1 MKLSIIVPLF
11 NQLSQTQA
19 MLASL
24 RHSLP
29 ADLEHEIVLVDD
41 GSTDG
46 TRPWLA
52 TLQDPG
58 VVVVLNADNMGYA
71 GANNAGVRRAR
82 GEYLALLNNDLLLTP
97 GWLEPMLDALG
108 QGGPRAGVIGN
119 VQLRVDDG
127 SVDHAG
133 VVLSPRA
140 QFEHVLARPGP
151 AQAAQRVL
159 AVTGACM
166 VLRRSDF
173 EAVNGFDEAYRNG
186 CEDLDLCFKLRARG
200 QHAWLAGSSCIRHH
214 VSLSRGRSSLQNL
227 ANSRLLFSRWRPL
240 VQATL
245 AGVWRQLLAAGE
257 PAWRPYL
264 RSRFT
269 ASAMRAPHALA
280 GLVAQAM
287 IHREEQHWAR
297 MLDGEGEASLA
308 GCVWGSGQPAAAPGL
323 PWTGLRRRG
332 RLWLSATGIDSA
344 RNLQLR
350 GRIVQPP
357 GATQARALALS
368 VNGLVEQTRVIDSG
382 ADFVIGLQD
391 PLILAGRLNRFDLT
405 VHQVGTQGQ
414 LLGLADDDLLLTH
427 VVLDGQIAL
436 GTAAPGREAA

>member
-1 MKLSIIVPLF
+1 MSSPEPSGSPAQHDELLMRVG
-11 NQLSQTQA
+11 QLTRS
-19 MLASL
+19 LHESL
-24 RHSLP
+24 RELGLDKLLQRV
-29 ADLEHEIVLVDD
+29 ATDD
-41 GSTDG
+41 I
-46 TRPWLA
+46 P
-52 TLQDPG
+52 
-58 VVVVLNADNMGYA
+58 NARDRLLY
-71 GANNAGVRRAR
+71 VAR
-82 GEYLALLNNDLLLTP
+82 LT
-97 GWLEPMLDALG
+97 E
-108 QGGPRAGVIGN
+108 
-119 VQLRVDDG
+119 
-127 SVDHAG
+127 
-133 VVLSPRA
+133 
-140 QFEHVLARPGP
+140 
-151 AQAAQRVL
+151 QAAQRVL

-350 GRIVQPP
+350 GRIVR
-357 GATQARALALS
+357 T
-368 VNGLVEQTRVIDSG
+368 
-382 ADFVIGLQD
+382 
-391 PLILAGRLNRFDLT
+391 
-405 VHQVGTQGQ
+405 GTQRQWAG
-414 LLGLADDDLLLTH
+414 GTDPCHRPGCGFRHRPARPADPGWSLEPFRPH
-427 VVLDGQIAL
+427 G
-436 GTAAPGREAA
+436 APGRHAGPAAGAGR